1 MTVQRRSA
9 CFFFIWGCK
18 HKMRCR
24 PASNLENVRSVT
36 SFRGS
41 EEALA
46 RGVLGEQGGQ
56 LGHPPSSNREVGGV
70 REPKV
75 ADIPRGAE
83 RGPNR
88 GGLFRNE
95 RNGQQRQSRDG
106 EIGRASGREREWG
119 GGEGRAV
126 ERERD
131 R

>member
-1 MTVQRRSA
+1 MCAPS
-9 CFFFIWGCK
+9 
-18 HKMRCR
+18 R
-24 PASNLENVRSVT
+24 PFGAAR
-36 SFRGS
+36 
-41 EEALA
+41 EALA

-56 LGHPPSSNREVGGV
+56 LGHPPSSHREVGGV